1 MAAGEVMGMYQK
13 QLYYVSKLSSSSS
26 SKNSRAFQTAQKTS
40 TTAISARM
48 LTGGRAGRKCRRLER
63 RRTLARP
70 THSAVGRLVSSHREN
85 HTTQKRHME
94 TKTKNK
100 QTKGSIDFHVMQ
112 ACRAKICTGTGPTIA
127 HIPVVDMIQSA
138 TEAIKK
144 FG

>member
-70 THSAVGRLVSSHREN
+70 THFCGLAVSFHRIVRI
-85 HTTQKRHME
+85 TQLKNATWRRKR
-94 TKTKNK
+94 KTNK
-100 QTKGSIDFHVMQ
+100 QRG
-112 ACRAKICTGTGPTIA
+112 A
-127 HIPVVDMIQSA
+127 
-138 TEAIKK
+138 
-144 FG
+144 